1 MTIENICGTLK
12 TAIIEKLPDYIAEL
26 TTDGTAMK
34 LFDADS
40 VKVGYIDL
48 DKNPRA
54 AMCFI
59 VPDFQSVTEASIE
72 VDEEETRVQVY
83 FFVRKDTK
91 DNLFK
96 QALRYAGAL
105 QNYIHDDYSVGGEFV
120 QCSVDQIEY
129 FDNVEDASDTIRA
142 TAVTLTV
149 FTEGN

>member
-34 LFDADS
+34 LFDSDS

-83 FFVRKDTK
+83 FLCGRIQKTIYSNRLCGMPEHCRITFMTIIPWAV
-91 DNLFK
+91 
-96 QALRYAGAL
+96 
-105 QNYIHDDYSVGGEFV
+105 ISYSVLW
-120 QCSVDQIEY
+120 
-129 FDNVEDASDTIRA
+129 IRLS
-142 TAVTLTV
+142 TLT
-149 FTEGN
+149 T